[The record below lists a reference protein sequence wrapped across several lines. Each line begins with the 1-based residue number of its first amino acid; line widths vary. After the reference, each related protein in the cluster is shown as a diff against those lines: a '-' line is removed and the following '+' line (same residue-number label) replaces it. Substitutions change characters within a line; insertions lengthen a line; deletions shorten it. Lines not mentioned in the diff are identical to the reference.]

1 MVNTPG
7 LHGAKLPA
15 TRELARLLGVSRNT
29 VVSVYERLYADDL
42 IETRQGDGTYIRYRG
57 QEVDEGPDVPEIP
70 ALRVDSRLPLT
81 ARFNRHFVHDG
92 PPKAFRIGMPAID
105 HFPFDTW
112 SRLQNRFWRRR
123 PIAQMGYGRSG
134 RAIYSCASLSPAIC
148 IPRAV

>member
-112 SRLQNRFWRRR
+112 SRL
-123 PIAQMGYGRSG
+123 
-134 RAIYSCASLSPAIC
+134 
-148 IPRAV
+148 

>member
-81 ARFNRHFVHDG
+81 ARF
-92 PPKAFRIGMPAID
+92 
-105 HFPFDTW
+105 
-112 SRLQNRFWRRR
+112 
-123 PIAQMGYGRSG
+123 
-134 RAIYSCASLSPAIC
+134 SL
-148 IPRAV
+148 